1 MSTFKSTYSKEEVQR
16 MLQKGRLMF
25 REEDKGNE
33 NNNIGDWLPCFFANE
48 TIGEYIR
55 QLMLYTLI

>member
-16 MLQKGRLMF
+16 MLQKGRLMI

-33 NNNIGDWLPCFFANE
+33 NNNISD
-48 TIGEYIR
+48 
-55 QLMLYTLI
+55 